1 MPTAEPHC
9 WCTLLL
15 NPFGPCLHTTAITIL
30 LLSLIA
36 HHCYNYTTNITNIDG
51 GNFGL
56 DWRDRDAGEKDL
68 PRDAPVLLV
77 VHGINGHSD
86 EAYMLHALELA
97 HSKGWRGVALLHRG
111 CGGTV
116 SCFL

>member
-1 MPTAEPHC
+1 MHIHYCICICICA
-9 WCTLLL
+9 
-15 NPFGPCLHTTAITIL
+15 
-30 LLSLIA
+30 S
-36 HHCYNYTTNITNIDG
+36 IDG

-56 DWRDRDAGEKDL
+56 DWRDRDAGEADL

-116 SCFL
+116 S